1 MVIWAGILMLLAA
14 ALYTTAVLASLRE
27 LKAWHTL
34 IFMFGFVSDLI
45 GTHLMYLVSGGVIKI
60 NFHSFVGIFA
70 LVVMGVHA
78 FWAIGAV
85 MNIGSLYELFHR
97 YSRIA
102 LAVWFI
108 AFVTGLII
116 GMRNH

>member
-1 MVIWAGILMLLAA
+1 MVIWAGILMVLAA
-14 ALYTTAVLASLRE
+14 VLYTTAVVTSLRE
-27 LKAWHTL
+27 LKTWHTL
-34 IFMFGFVSDLI
+34 IFMSGFISDLA
-45 GTHLMYLVSGGVIKI
+45 GTHLMYLVSGGVIKVS
-60 NFHSFVGIFA
+60 FHSFVGIFA

-78 FWAIGAV
+78 AWAIGAV
-85 MNIGSLYELFHR
+85 MNIGSLYELFHK

-116 GMRNH
+116 SMKNH